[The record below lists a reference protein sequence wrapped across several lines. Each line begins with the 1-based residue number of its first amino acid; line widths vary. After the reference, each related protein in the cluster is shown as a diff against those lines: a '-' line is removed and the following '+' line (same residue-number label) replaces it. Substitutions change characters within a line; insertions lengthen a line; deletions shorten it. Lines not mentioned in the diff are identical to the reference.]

1 MDVPDGIRQADD
13 VAFFKIANINS
24 LLSVSHI
31 LQIHVLHSEWLGW
44 QKEED
49 NRIKSNF
56 PNALKEGHVLWDFPA
71 ILRLELWAK

>member
-56 PNALKEGHVLWDFPA
+56 PNRTLSALCIERRPCVMGFSSYS
-71 ILRLELWAK
+71 